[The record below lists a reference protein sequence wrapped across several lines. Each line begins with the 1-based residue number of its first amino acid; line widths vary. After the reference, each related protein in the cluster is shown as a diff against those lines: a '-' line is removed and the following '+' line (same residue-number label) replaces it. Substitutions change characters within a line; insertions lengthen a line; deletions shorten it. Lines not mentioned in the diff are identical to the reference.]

1 MQSTI
6 ALLLSVNSG
15 FAKKKFQPRGR
26 ISNKI
31 ELLSHA
37 AKLVFCLFDLRSF
50 PDKELHFIYISYLTH
65 CGWTYFQMVGI
76 VSADLSLD
84 CRCGCKGIFAQG
96 TLSNDQGLQGKI
108 EIGLKDQVLK
118 ILDFQKK

>member
-37 AKLVFCLFDLRSF
+37 AKLVFFLFDLRSF

-76 VSADLSLD
+76 VSGDLFLGKKMWLQYHFCSNVNHVKFPLLLIHL
-84 CRCGCKGIFAQG
+84 RKGEGTWYLLFQG
-96 TLSNDQGLQGKI
+96 Q
-108 EIGLKDQVLK
+108 
-118 ILDFQKK
+118 FY